1 MQPFLSEDF
10 EGLERSK
17 PLVLLLGHI
26 DHEGITSSLKA
37 SGEQYKKK
45 VLDSSIENWYSIL
58 KYFDRFKIRALVVK
72 LTPYTYQLIS
82 NPEYQQIAAEFFK
95 QTAKV
100 RHIVFVFGDLLREE
114 GSDVPGDM
122 PEPASAPSAQ
132 PGPFSVGYD
141 DAYAGD
147 SPYYHRPTKQTLHEV
162 NALLREHDLNL
173 IPYARNA
180 EVTVVAT
187 QFLKDALEHLLFRVY
202 VPAGRLWARE
212 IDRLLQLF
220 REYLETTGRKG
231 VRLEQIRTDRGIA
244 YEFHGDEFAEPSSL
258 SVEFQDFSRLLDFCL
273 SDPQQAAAMLQAKSV
288 DADQIA
294 EILTRYSKEARRLQT
309 DLRHDRERKLLS
321 IRQRLESELAEAL
334 PSHVSWD
341 TIGKIVESALPEAS
355 NMSVAYSVDQKASRL
370 VGEGIK
376 GQTII
381 NVSQQ
386 FIETVSGIVA
396 QEIHG
401 DAELNKNDIDLLSL
415 IKKYADQQ
423 SVELASSVH
432 TLSDQD
438 VAKAS
443 RLASAQKLKAFL
455 YGVSSHIGQAAVTVL
470 ERYIEKKL
478 GF

>member
-82 NPEYQQIAAEFFK
+82 NPEYQQIAAELFK

-100 RHIVFVFGDLLREE
+100 RHIVFVFEDLLREGE
-114 GSDVPGDM
+114 SGSPADKPQPASVPGA
-122 PEPASAPSAQ
+122 E
-132 PGPFSVGYD
+132 PGPFSIEYN

-147 SPYYHRPTKQTLHEV
+147 YPFHRPTKQMLHEV

-173 IPYARNA
+173 VPYTRNA
-180 EVTVVAT
+180 EVTVLAT
-187 QFLKDALEHLLFRVY
+187 QFLKDALEHLLFRIY

-212 IDRLLQLF
+212 VDRLLQLF

-334 PSHVSWD
+334 PSHVSWEM
-341 TIGKIVESALPEAS
+341 IGKIVESALPEAS
-355 NMSVAYSVDQKASRL
+355 NMSVAYSVDQKAARL
-370 VGEGIK
+370 IGEGIK

-401 DAELNKNDIDLLSL
+401 DAELNKDDEHLFSL
-415 IKKYADQQ
+415 IKKYADKQ

-455 YGVSSHIGQAAVTVL
+455 FGISSHIGQAAVTVL